1 MPLDVDSK
9 VTILIGAT
17 STGAGTSSSMT
28 VGGRV
33 AVEARGTTSSGT
45 GAAVIEIQVSSDNS
59 AWQTAGTIN
68 LDLGTAQVSD
78 RFAMDASWPYVR
90 ANVKSISGTGAS
102 VSVYKITGVNGV
114 TATTDATGGLDISAG
129 LPMLMG
135 DLTSGEWFPVGSI
148 FRLLMTGTGTV
159 TLDSKDALGAITTS
173 VYTVT
178 LTGATNQ
185 IGFPYAGDAAVQ
197 IRATLT
203 GTATAKVI

>member
-1 MPLDVDSK
+1 
-9 VTILIGAT
+9 
-17 STGAGTSSSMT
+17 
-28 VGGRV
+28 
-33 AVEARGTTSSGT
+33 
-45 GAAVIEIQVSSDNS
+45 
-59 AWQTAGTIN
+59 
-68 LDLGTAQVSD
+68 
-78 RFAMDASWPYVR
+78 
-90 ANVKSISGTGAS
+90 
-102 VSVYKITGVNGV
+102 
-114 TATTDATGGLDISAG
+114 
-129 LPMLMG
+129 MLMG
-135 DLTSGEWFPVGSI
+135 DLTSGEWFPVGSV